1 MSAHDGNAERFLKA
15 YATIEYNLNR
25 MLCKNDYTPFK
36 KLVQMASRH
45 NAVIAKNEEIEYSD
59 LRNAIV
65 HQIARTEEVIAEPVD
80 SVTEDIERIASLL
93 NEDENVAAYA
103 TTPVMIADETT
114 TVKEAWALLRQVN
127 GDKLPVYERDR
138 FLGIVTM
145 SEIAGWMIEGKSEGS
160 TFTVTLPQLIVSD
173 EPHTK
178 FMCRRASIMDAVL
191 FFDEYMQGSKVSPVI
206 LVTENGD
213 VTEKPIGI
221 LSSHDLSRIL
231 AALI

>member
-15 YATIEYNLNR
+15 YATIEHNLNR
-25 MLCKNDYTPFK
+25 MVCKNDYTPFK
-36 KLVQMASRH
+36 KMVQMASRH
-45 NAVIAKNEEIEYSD
+45 NAVIAKNEEILKEYSD

-93 NEDENVAAYA
+93 NGDENVAAYA

-145 SEIAGWMIEGKSEGS
+145 SEIAGWMIEGKSADD
-160 TFTVTLPQLIVSD
+160 VVRKLIVSD

>member
-45 NAVIAKNEEIEYSD
+45 NAVIAKNEEILKEYSD

-93 NEDENVAAYA
+93 SEDENVATYA

-127 GDKLPVYERDR
+127 GDKLPVYERDE

-145 SEIAGWMIEGKSEGS
+145 SEIAGWMIEGKSADD
-160 TFTVTLPQLIVSD
+160 VVRKLIVSD

-191 FFDEYMQGSKVSPVI
+191 FFDEYMQESEVSPVI

-213 VTEKPIGI
+213 VAEKPIGI